1 MVHAFNSRIQEAE
14 AGDFK
19 FEAIQ
24 GYIVRTVPLSPPP
37 PKGNVQEEH
46 SVKFLSTFI
55 FVLKIC
61 GLLKL
66 VPDSTRK
73 V

>member
-1 MVHAFNSRIQEAE
+1 MAHAFNPRIQEAE

-24 GYIVRTVPLSPPP
+24 GYIVRTVPLSP